1 MYSDVGPLFAE
12 FLKKKN
18 EWCKYDHMLIVN
30 RLKTVAKQLI
40 VITSISWTI
49 PPILAAFYF
58 SSYNIFI
65 TSIIAGI
72 CIFSSILYISLF
84 WVIESKKISIYKNAF
99 CISLN
104 PRKIDL
110 NKIKIINFRFV
121 RIVGVRDKLIVFS
134 LC

>member
-1 MYSDVGPLFAE
+1 MYSDVGPPFKEL
-12 FLKKKN
+12 LKKKN